1 VPELPEVETIVRDLR
16 PQLAGRRIESVQ
28 LTRDPAI
35 RKRLVR
41 YPNPTKFIRNLR
53 GRTIRSVER
62 RGKYLVMPL
71 DRGVAPR
78 DGRSGP
84 RPTRV
89 ARDVPDE
96 RLRGS
101 ANGAFETSGE
111 RLVVHL
117 GMTGHLRVWEPE
129 ETPVKHTHF
138 RALLDSGL
146 ELRYD
151 DPRQFGRLLLGTQ
164 DELVAGRA
172 FPARLGP
179 EPIHGDL
186 TEAEFDS
193 IVTSRRRPI
202 KSALLDQSFLAGV
215 GNIYADEA
223 CFRAGIRPSR
233 WTHRLTARERRA
245 LYSAI
250 QEVLENGIAARGSSI
265 INYVDAFGVRGG
277 NQEKLLVYGR
287 SGEPCLK
294 CGTPL
299 QGTRLAGRGTVYC
312 RKCQR

>member
-1 VPELPEVETIVRDLR
+1 MPELPEVETIVNDLR
-16 PQLAGRRIESVQ
+16 PQLVGRRFESLH
-28 LTRDPAI
+28 LTRDAAI
-35 RKRLVR
+35 RARLVR
-41 YPNPTKFIRNLR
+41 HPSPALFVRRLR
-53 GRTIRSVER
+53 GRTITSVQR
-62 RGKYLVMPL
+62 RGKYIVMPL
-71 DRGVAPR
+71 DSAVIRGEGGAASV
-78 DGRSGP
+78 
-84 RPTRV
+84 RV
-89 ARDVPDE
+89 I
-96 RLRGS
+96 
-101 ANGAFETSGE
+101 
-111 RLVVHL
+111 VHL

-151 DPRQFGRLLLGTQ
+151 DPRQFGRLVVGSL
-164 DELVAGRA
+164 DELIAARA

-186 TEAEFDS
+186 TEAEFEDL
-193 IVTSRRRPI
+193 VKGRRRPV

-233 WTHRLTARERRA
+233 WTHRLTVRERRA
-245 LYSAI
+245 LYAAI
-250 QEVLENGIAARGSSI
+250 RDVLENSIAARGSSI
-265 INYVDAFGVRGG
+265 INYVDGFGLPGG

-287 SGEPCLK
+287 SGEPCLR

>member
-1 VPELPEVETIVRDLR
+1 MPELPEVETIVNDLR
-16 PQLAGRRIESVQ
+16 PQLVGRRFESLH

-35 RKRLVR
+35 RARLVR
-41 YPNPTKFIRNLR
+41 YPSADKFIRRLR
-53 GRTIRSVER
+53 GRTVKTVER
-62 RGKYLVMPL
+62 RGKYIVMPL
-71 DRGVAPR
+71 DPAAGEEKLRANGGV
-78 DGRSGP
+78 
-84 RPTRV
+84 TTT
-89 ARDVPDE
+89 DE
-96 RLRGS
+96 R
-101 ANGAFETSGE
+101 
-111 RLVVHL
+111 VIVHL

-151 DPRQFGRLLLGTQ
+151 DPRQFGRLVVGSM
-164 DELVAGRA
+164 DELIAARA

-186 TEAEFDS
+186 TEAEFERL
-193 IVTSRRRPI
+193 IRARRRPV

-233 WTHRLTARERRA
+233 WTHRLTVRERRA
-245 LYSAI
+245 LYEAI
-250 QEVLENGIAARGSSI
+250 QHVLENSIAARGSSI
-265 INYVDAFGVRGG
+265 INYVDGFGLPGG

-287 SGEPCLK
+287 SGEPCLR

>member
-1 VPELPEVETIVRDLR
+1 MPELPEVETIARDLR

-41 YPNPTKFIRNLR
+41 YPNPTTFIHNLR

-71 DRGVAPR
+71 DH
-78 DGRSGP
+78 D
-84 RPTRV
+84 
-89 ARDVPDE
+89 
-96 RLRGS
+96 
-101 ANGAFETSGE
+101 GE

-179 EPIHGDL
+179 EPIQGDL
-186 TEAEFDS
+186 TEAEFDK
-193 IVTSRRRPI
+193 IVKSRRRPI

-287 SGEPCLK
+287 SGEPCVK

-299 QGTRLAGRGTVYC
+299 KGTRLAGRGTVYC

>member
-1 VPELPEVETIVRDLR
+1 MPELPEVETIVNDLR
-16 PQLAGRRIESVQ
+16 PQLVGRRFESLH

-35 RKRLVR
+35 RARLVR
-41 YPNPTKFIRNLR
+41 YPTANTFIRRLR
-53 GRTIRSVER
+53 GRTIMSIQR
-62 RGKYLVMPL
+62 RGKYIVMPL
-71 DRGVAPR
+71 DPA
-78 DGRSGP
+78 
-84 RPTRV
+84 
-89 ARDVPDE
+89 AAANN
-96 RLRGS
+96 GS
-101 ANGAFETSGE
+101 AGGIATAGE
-111 RLVVHL
+111 RVIVHL

-129 ETPVKHTHF
+129 EAPVKHTHF

-151 DPRQFGRLLLGTQ
+151 DPRQFGRLLVGSM
-164 DELVAGRA
+164 DELIAARA

-186 TEAEFDS
+186 TEAEFERL
-193 IVTSRRRPI
+193 IRARRRPV

-233 WTHRLTARERRA
+233 WTHRLTVRERRS
-245 LYSAI
+245 LYAAI
-250 QEVLENGIAARGSSI
+250 QDVLENSIAARGSSI
-265 INYVDAFGVRGG
+265 INYVDGFGLPGG

-287 SGEPCLK
+287 SGEPCLR

-312 RKCQR
+312 RTCQR

>member
-35 RKRLVR
+35 RRRLVR
-41 YPNPTKFIRNLR
+41 YPTATTFVRRLR

-71 DRGVAPR
+71 DN
-78 DGRSGP
+78 D
-84 RPTRV
+84 
-89 ARDVPDE
+89 
-96 RLRGS
+96 
-101 ANGAFETSGE
+101 GE

-129 ETPVKHTHF
+129 EAPVKHTHF

-164 DELVAGRA
+164 EDLVAGRA
-172 FPARLGP
+172 FPAKLGP

-186 TEAEFDS
+186 TEAEFER
-193 IVTSRRRPI
+193 IVKSRRRPI

-250 QEVLENGIAARGSSI
+250 QEVLENSIAARGSSI
-265 INYVDAFGVRGG
+265 INYVDAFGLRGT

-287 SGEPCLK
+287 SGEPCVK

-312 RKCQR
+312 RRCQR

>member
-1 VPELPEVETIVRDLR
+1 MPELPEVETLVRDLR
-16 PQLAGRRIESVQ
+16 PQLSGRTIRSVH

-35 RKRLVR
+35 RGRLIR
-41 YPNPTKFIRNLR
+41 YPTATTFVRRLR
-53 GRTIRSVER
+53 GRTIESVER
-62 RGKYLVMPL
+62 RGKYIVMRLSDP
-71 DRGVAPR
+71 GA
-78 DGRSGP
+78 GR
-84 RPTRV
+84 V
-89 ARDVPDE
+89 
-96 RLRGS
+96 S
-101 ANGAFETSGE
+101 ANGESQTSQ

-151 DPRQFGRLLLGTQ
+151 DQRQFGRLLLGSQ
-164 DELVAGRA
+164 EELVAARA

-186 TEAEFDS
+186 TEAEFARL
-193 IVTSRRRPI
+193 IRARRRPV

-233 WTHRLTARERRA
+233 WTHQLTLRERRA

-250 QEVLENGIAARGSSI
+250 QEVLENSIAARGSSI
-265 INYVDAFGVRGG
+265 INYVDAFGLRGS

-287 SGEPCLK
+287 AGEPCLR

>member
-1 VPELPEVETIVRDLR
+1 MPELPEVETIVNDLR
-16 PQLAGRRIESVQ
+16 PQLVGRRFESLQ

-35 RKRLVR
+35 RARLVR
-41 YPNPTKFIRNLR
+41 YPSADKFIRRLR
-53 GRTIRSVER
+53 GRTITSVLR
-62 RGKYLVMPL
+62 RGKYIVMPL
-71 DRGVAPR
+71 DPA
-78 DGRSGP
+78 DG
-84 RPTRV
+84 
-89 ARDVPDE
+89 AE
-96 RLRGS
+96 KLR
-101 ANGAFETSGE
+101 ANGDVTTTDQ
-111 RLVVHL
+111 RVIVHL

-129 ETPVKHTHF
+129 EAPVKHTHF

-151 DPRQFGRLLLGTQ
+151 DPRQFGRLVVGSM
-164 DELVAGRA
+164 DELIAARA

-186 TEAEFDS
+186 TEAEFERL
-193 IVTSRRRPI
+193 IRARRRPV

-233 WTHRLTARERRA
+233 WTHRLTVRERRA
-245 LYSAI
+245 LYEAI
-250 QEVLENGIAARGSSI
+250 QHVLENSIAARGSSI
-265 INYVDAFGVRGG
+265 INYVDGFGLRGG

-287 SGEPCLK
+287 SGEPCLR

>member
-1 VPELPEVETIVRDLR
+1 V
-16 PQLAGRRIESVQ
+16 LARI
-28 LTRDPAI
+28 
-35 RKRLVR
+35 VR
-41 YPNPTKFIRNLR
+41 YPSPTAFARRLK
-53 GRTIRSVER
+53 GKTIRAVER
-62 RGKYLVMPL
+62 RGKYIVMPI
-71 DRGVAPR
+71 GN
-78 DGRSGP
+78 DGQR
-84 RPTRV
+84 
-89 ARDVPDE
+89 
-96 RLRGS
+96 
-101 ANGAFETSGE
+101 F
-111 RLVVHL
+111 VVHL

-129 ETPVKHTHF
+129 EAVVKHTHF
-138 RALLDSGL
+138 RASLDSGL

-164 DELVAGRA
+164 EELVRARA

-186 TEAEFDS
+186 TEAEFERL
-193 IVTSRRRPI
+193 IRARRRPV

-245 LYSAI
+245 LYSSI
-250 QEVLENGIAARGSSI
+250 QEVLENSIAARGSSI
-265 INYVDAFGVRGG
+265 INYVDAFGIKGS

-287 SGEPCLK
+287 GGQPCLT

-299 QGTRLAGRGTVYC
+299 QTTRLAGRGTVYC

>member
-1 VPELPEVETIVRDLR
+1 MPELPEVETVVRDLR
-16 PQLAGRRIESVQ
+16 PQLSGRLITSVH
-28 LTRDPAI
+28 LTPNAAI
-35 RKRLVR
+35 RGRLIR
-41 YPNPTKFIRNLR
+41 YPTPTKFVRRLR
-53 GRTIRSVER
+53 GRTIRAVER
-62 RGKYLVMPL
+62 RGKYIVMPL
-71 DRGVAPR
+71 DENGQ
-78 DGRSGP
+78 
-84 RPTRV
+84 
-89 ARDVPDE
+89 
-96 RLRGS
+96 RLI
-101 ANGAFETSGE
+101 
-111 RLVVHL
+111 VHL

-129 ETPVKHTHF
+129 EAPVKHTHV
-138 RALLDSGL
+138 RVLLDSGL

-151 DPRQFGRLLLGTQ
+151 DQRQFGRLLLGSQ
-164 DELVAGRA
+164 DELVAAGA

-186 TEAEFDS
+186 TEAEFQRL
-193 IVTSRRRPI
+193 IRARHRPV

-233 WTHRLTARERRA
+233 WTHKLTLRERRA

-250 QEVLENGIAARGSSI
+250 QEVLENSIAARGSSI
-265 INYVDAFGVRGG
+265 INYVDAFGLPGS

-287 SGEPCLK
+287 AGEPCLT

-312 RKCQR
+312 RTCQR

>member
-1 VPELPEVETIVRDLR
+1 MPELPEVETVVRDLR
-16 PQLAGRRIESVQ
+16 SQLAGRRIESVK

-35 RKRLVR
+35 RARLVR
-41 YPNPTKFIRNLR
+41 YPSATQFVRRLR
-53 GRTIRSVER
+53 RRTIETVQR
-62 RGKYLVMPL
+62 RGKYIVMPL
-71 DRGVAPR
+71 AG
-78 DGRSGP
+78 DGR
-84 RPTRV
+84 R
-89 ARDVPDE
+89 
-96 RLRGS
+96 
-101 ANGAFETSGE
+101 FI
-111 RLVVHL
+111 VHL

-129 ETPVKHTHF
+129 EEAVKHTHF
-138 RALLDSGL
+138 RAMLDSGL

-151 DPRQFGRLLLGTQ
+151 DQRQFGRLLLGTQ
-164 DELVAGRA
+164 DELIAAHA

-179 EPIHGDL
+179 EPIRGDL
-186 TEAEFDS
+186 TSEQFGELLKA
-193 IVTSRRRPI
+193 RRRPV

-233 WTHRLTARERRA
+233 WTNRLTLRERRA
-245 LYSAI
+245 LYEAI
-250 QEVLENGIAARGSSI
+250 QYVLENSIAARGSSV
-265 INYVDAFGVRGG
+265 INYVDGFGVRGA

-287 SGEPCLK
+287 SGEPCLR

>member
-1 VPELPEVETIVRDLR
+1 MPELPEVETIVTDLR

-35 RKRLVR
+35 RGRLVR
-41 YPNPTKFIRNLR
+41 YPNATTFIRRLR

-71 DRGVAPR
+71 DN
-78 DGRSGP
+78 D
-84 RPTRV
+84 
-89 ARDVPDE
+89 
-96 RLRGS
+96 
-101 ANGAFETSGE
+101 GE

-138 RALLDSGL
+138 RALLDSVL

-164 DELVAGRA
+164 EALIAGRA

-186 TEAEFDS
+186 TEAEFDR
-193 IVTSRRRPI
+193 IVKSRRRPI

-233 WTHRLTARERRA
+233 WTHRLTGRERRA

-250 QEVLENGIAARGSSI
+250 QEVLENSIAARGSSI
-265 INYVDAFGVRGG
+265 INYVDAFGLRGT

-287 SGEPCLK
+287 SGEPCVK

>member
-1 VPELPEVETIVRDLR
+1 MPELPEVETVVRDLR
-16 PQLAGRRIESVQ
+16 TQLSGRRIDSVH
-28 LTRDPAI
+28 LTSDRPARDRVI
-35 RKRLVR
+35 R
-41 YPNPTKFIRNLR
+41 YPKATPFVRRLR
-53 GRTIRSVER
+53 GRTIRTVER
-62 RGKYLVMPL
+62 RGKYIVMPF
-71 DRGVAPR
+71 D
-78 DGRSGP
+78 D
-84 RPTRV
+84 
-89 ARDVPDE
+89 
-96 RLRGS
+96 
-101 ANGAFETSGE
+101 NGQ

-129 ETPVKHTHF
+129 EAPVKHTHF

-151 DPRQFGRLLLGTQ
+151 DPRQFGRLLVGSM
-164 DELVAGRA
+164 DELIAARA

-186 TEAEFDS
+186 TEGQFEARLKA
-193 IVTSRRRPI
+193 RRRPV

-233 WTHRLTARERRA
+233 WTHRLTTRERRG

-250 QEVLENGIAARGSSI
+250 QEVLENSIAARGSSI
-265 INYVDAFGVRGG
+265 INYVDAFGLRGT

-287 SGEPCLK
+287 SGAPCLR

-299 QGTRLAGRGTVYC
+299 LGTRLAGRGTVYC
-312 RKCQR
+312 RRCQR

>member
-1 VPELPEVETIVRDLR
+1 MPELPEVETIARDLR
-16 PQLAGRRIESVQ
+16 PQLAGRRIESVH

-41 YPNPTKFIRNLR
+41 YPNATTFVRRLR

-71 DRGVAPR
+71 DQ
-78 DGRSGP
+78 
-84 RPTRV
+84 
-89 ARDVPDE
+89 
-96 RLRGS
+96 
-101 ANGAFETSGE
+101 NGQ

-129 ETPVKHTHF
+129 EAPVKHTHL
-138 RALLDSGL
+138 RLSLDSGL

-164 DELVAGRA
+164 EELVAGRA
-172 FPARLGP
+172 FPAKLGP
-179 EPIHGDL
+179 EPIGGDL
-186 TEAEFDS
+186 TEAEFDR
-193 IVTSRRRPI
+193 IVKSRRRPI

-250 QEVLENGIAARGSSI
+250 QEVLENSIAARGSSI

-287 SGEPCLK
+287 SGEPCVK

-299 QGTRLAGRGTVYC
+299 QGSRLAGRGTVYC

>member
-1 VPELPEVETIVRDLR
+1 MPELPEVETIVKDLG

-35 RKRLVR
+35 RGRLVR
-41 YPNPTKFIRNLR
+41 YPNATKFVRRLR
-53 GRTIRSVER
+53 GRMIRSVER
-62 RGKYLVMPL
+62 RGKYIVMPL
-71 DRGVAPR
+71 DAAGAA
-78 DGRSGP
+78 
-84 RPTRV
+84 T
-89 ARDVPDE
+89 
-96 RLRGS
+96 
-101 ANGAFETSGE
+101 NGALEASGE
-111 RLVVHL
+111 RVIVHL

-129 ETPVKHTHF
+129 ETAVKHTHF

-164 DELVAGRA
+164 DELIAARA

-186 TEAEFDS
+186 TEAEFEKL
-193 IVTSRRRPI
+193 IQARRRPV

-233 WTHRLTARERRA
+233 WTHRLAMRERRA

-250 QEVLENGIAARGSSI
+250 QEVLENSIAARGSSI
-265 INYVDAFGVRGG
+265 IDYVDAFGLRGT

-287 SGEPCLK
+287 SGEPCLR

-299 QGTRLAGRGTVYC
+299 QGTRLVGRGTVYC
-312 RKCQR
+312 RKCQH

>member
-1 VPELPEVETIVRDLR
+1 MPELPEVETVVTDLR
-16 PQLAGRRIESVQ
+16 PQLSGRRIDSIN
-28 LTRDPAI
+28 LIRDPAVLARI
-35 RKRLVR
+35 VR
-41 YPNPTKFIRNLR
+41 YPSPTAFARRLK
-53 GRTIRSVER
+53 GKTIRAVER
-62 RGKYLVMPL
+62 RGKYIVMPI
-71 DRGVAPR
+71 GN
-78 DGRSGP
+78 DGQR
-84 RPTRV
+84 
-89 ARDVPDE
+89 
-96 RLRGS
+96 
-101 ANGAFETSGE
+101 F
-111 RLVVHL
+111 VVHL

-129 ETPVKHTHF
+129 EAVVKHTHF
-138 RALLDSGL
+138 RASLDSGL

-164 DELVAGRA
+164 EELVRARA

-186 TEAEFDS
+186 TEAEFERL
-193 IVTSRRRPI
+193 IRARRRPV

-245 LYSAI
+245 LYSSI
-250 QEVLENGIAARGSSI
+250 QEVLENSIAARGSSI
-265 INYVDAFGVRGG
+265 INYVDAFGIKGS
-277 NQEKLLVYGR
+277 NQERLLVYGR
-287 SGEPCLK
+287 GGQPCLT

-299 QGTRLAGRGTVYC
+299 QTTRLAGRGTVYC

>member
-1 VPELPEVETIVRDLR
+1 MPELPEVETIVNDLR
-16 PQLAGRRIESVQ
+16 PQLVGRRFESLQ

-35 RKRLVR
+35 RARLVR
-41 YPNPTKFIRNLR
+41 YPSADKFIRRLR
-53 GRTIRSVER
+53 GRTIKTVER
-62 RGKYLVMPL
+62 RGKYIVMPL
-71 DRGVAPR
+71 DPAAGEEKL
-78 DGRSGP
+78 G
-84 RPTRV
+84 
-89 ARDVPDE
+89 
-96 RLRGS
+96 
-101 ANGAFETSGE
+101 ANGDVTTTDQ
-111 RLVVHL
+111 RVIVHL

-151 DPRQFGRLLLGTQ
+151 DPRQFGRLVVGSM
-164 DELVAGRA
+164 DELIAARA

-186 TEAEFDS
+186 TEAEFERL
-193 IVTSRRRPI
+193 IRTRRRPV

-233 WTHRLTARERRA
+233 WTHRLTVRERRA
-245 LYSAI
+245 LYEAI
-250 QEVLENGIAARGSSI
+250 QHVLENSIAARGSSI
-265 INYVDAFGVRGG
+265 INYVDGFGLPGG

-287 SGEPCLK
+287 SGEPCLR

>member
-1 VPELPEVETIVRDLR
+1 MPELPEVETVVNDLR
-16 PQLAGRRIESVQ
+16 PQLAGRRVESLH
-28 LTRDPAI
+28 LTRDAAI
-35 RKRLVR
+35 RARVVR
-41 YPNPTKFIRNLR
+41 YPSAARFVQRLR
-53 GRTIRSVER
+53 GRTIKTVLR
-62 RGKYLVMPL
+62 RGKYIVMPL
-71 DRGVAPR
+71 DGTPTGTFGA
-78 DGRSGP
+78 DGALDSDRMI
-84 RPTRV
+84 
-89 ARDVPDE
+89 
-96 RLRGS
+96 
-101 ANGAFETSGE
+101 
-111 RLVVHL
+111 VHL

-151 DPRQFGRLLLGTQ
+151 DPRQFGRLVIGTM
-164 DELVAGRA
+164 DELIAARA
-172 FPARLGP
+172 FPRRLGP

-186 TEAEFDS
+186 TEAEFERL
-193 IVTSRRRPI
+193 VKARRRPV

-233 WTHRLTARERRA
+233 WTHRLTVRERRA
-245 LYSAI
+245 LYEAI
-250 QEVLENGIAARGSSI
+250 QYVLENSIAARGSSI
-265 INYVDAFGVRGG
+265 INYVDGFGLRGS

-287 SGEPCLK
+287 SGEPCLR

-299 QGTRLAGRGTVYC
+299 LGTRLAGRGTVYC

>member
-1 VPELPEVETIVRDLR
+1 MPELPEVETIVNDLR
-16 PQLAGRRIESVQ
+16 PQLVGRRFELLH

-35 RKRLVR
+35 RARLVR
-41 YPNPTKFIRNLR
+41 YPSADKFIRRLR
-53 GRTIRSVER
+53 GRTIKAVER
-62 RGKYLVMPL
+62 RGKYIVMPL
-71 DRGVAPR
+71 EAAAAEPNGADRANGVV
-78 DGRSGP
+78 
-84 RPTRV
+84 PTT
-89 ARDVPDE
+89 DE
-96 RLRGS
+96 R
-101 ANGAFETSGE
+101 
-111 RLVVHL
+111 VIVHL

-151 DPRQFGRLLLGTQ
+151 DPRQFGRLVVGSM
-164 DELVAGRA
+164 DELIAARA

-186 TEAEFDS
+186 TESEFERL
-193 IVTSRRRPI
+193 IRARRRPV

-233 WTHRLTARERRA
+233 WTHRLTVRERRA
-245 LYSAI
+245 LYEAI
-250 QEVLENGIAARGSSI
+250 QHVLENSIAARGSSI
-265 INYVDAFGVRGG
+265 INYVDGFGLPGG

-287 SGEPCLK
+287 SGEPCLR

>member
-1 VPELPEVETIVRDLR
+1 MPELPEVETIVRDLR

-35 RKRLVR
+35 RGRLVR
-41 YPNPTKFIRNLR
+41 YPNATKFVRGLR
-53 GRTIRSVER
+53 GRTIKSVER
-62 RGKYLVMPL
+62 RGKYLVLPL
-71 DRGVAPR
+71 DQ
-78 DGRSGP
+78 
-84 RPTRV
+84 
-89 ARDVPDE
+89 
-96 RLRGS
+96 
-101 ANGAFETSGE
+101 NGQRFI
-111 RLVVHL
+111 VHL

-129 ETPVKHTHF
+129 EAPVKHTHF

-164 DELVAGRA
+164 EELVAGRA

-186 TEAEFDS
+186 TEAEFDK
-193 IVTSRRRPI
+193 IVKSRRRPI

-250 QEVLENGIAARGSSI
+250 QEVLENSIAARGSSI
-265 INYVDAFGVRGG
+265 INYVDAFGTRGT

-287 SGEPCLK
+287 SGEPCVK

-299 QGTRLAGRGTVYC
+299 QRTRLAGRGTVYC
-312 RKCQR
+312 RTCQR

>member
-1 VPELPEVETIVRDLR
+1 MPELPEVETIVRDLR
-16 PQLAGRRIESVQ
+16 PQLVGRRIESLQ

-35 RKRLVR
+35 RARLVR
-41 YPNPTKFIRNLR
+41 HPSPALFVRRLR
-53 GRTIRSVER
+53 GRTITSVQR
-62 RGKYLVMPL
+62 RGKYIVMPL
-71 DRGVAPR
+71 D
-78 DGRSGP
+78 S
-84 RPTRV
+84 RV
-89 ARDVPDE
+89 PNH
-96 RLRGS
+96 
-101 ANGAFETSGE
+101 NGAGASD
-111 RLVVHL
+111 RVIVHL

-138 RALLDSGL
+138 RALLDSGV

-151 DPRQFGRLLLGTQ
+151 DPRQFGRLVVGSLE
-164 DELVAGRA
+164 ELIAARA

-186 TEAEFDS
+186 TEAEFEDL
-193 IVTSRRRPI
+193 VKARRRSV

-233 WTHRLTARERRA
+233 WTHRLTVRERRA
-245 LYSAI
+245 LYAAI
-250 QEVLENGIAARGSSI
+250 RDVLENSIAARGSSI
-265 INYVDAFGVRGG
+265 INYVDGFGLRGG

-287 SGEPCLK
+287 SGEPCLR

>member
-1 VPELPEVETIVRDLR
+1 MPELPEVETVARDLR

-35 RKRLVR
+35 RGRLVR
-41 YPNPTKFIRNLR
+41 YPNPTEFVRSLR
-53 GRTIRSVER
+53 GRTIRAVER

-71 DRGVAPR
+71 D
-78 DGRSGP
+78 
-84 RPTRV
+84 
-89 ARDVPDE
+89 E
-96 RLRGS
+96 
-101 ANGAFETSGE
+101 NGQ

-129 ETPVKHTHF
+129 EAPVKHTHF

-164 DELVAGRA
+164 EDLVAGGA
-172 FPARLGP
+172 FPAKLGP

-186 TEAEFDS
+186 TEAEFDR
-193 IVTSRRRPI
+193 IVKSRRRPI

-233 WTHRLTARERRA
+233 WTHRLTARERRS

-250 QEVLENGIAARGSSI
+250 QEVLENSIAARGSSI

-287 SGEPCLK
+287 SGEPCVR

>member
-1 VPELPEVETIVRDLR
+1 MPELPEVETIARDLR

-28 LTRDPAI
+28 LTRDPAVRGRI
-35 RKRLVR
+35 VR
-41 YPNPTKFIRNLR
+41 YPNATTFGRRLR

-71 DRGVAPR
+71 DH
-78 DGRSGP
+78 D
-84 RPTRV
+84 
-89 ARDVPDE
+89 
-96 RLRGS
+96 
-101 ANGAFETSGE
+101 GE

-129 ETPVKHTHF
+129 EAPVKHTHF

-164 DELVAGRA
+164 EDLVAGRA
-172 FPARLGP
+172 FPAKLGP
-179 EPIHGDL
+179 EPIYGDL
-186 TEAEFDS
+186 TEAEFEK
-193 IVTSRRRPI
+193 IVKSRRRPI

-233 WTHRLTARERRA
+233 WTHRLTGRERRA

-250 QEVLENGIAARGSSI
+250 QEVLENSIAARGSSI
-265 INYVDAFGVRGG
+265 INYVDAFGLRGT

-287 SGEPCLK
+287 SGEPCVK

>member
-1 VPELPEVETIVRDLR
+1 MPELPEVETIARDLR
-16 PQLAGRRIESVQ
+16 PQLAGRRIEAVH
-28 LTRDPAI
+28 LTRDPAV
-35 RKRLVR
+35 RRRLVR
-41 YPNPTKFIRNLR
+41 YPNPTRFIRSLR
-53 GRTIRSVER
+53 GRTIKSVER

-71 DRGVAPR
+71 DH
-78 DGRSGP
+78 D
-84 RPTRV
+84 
-89 ARDVPDE
+89 
-96 RLRGS
+96 
-101 ANGAFETSGE
+101 GE

-129 ETPVKHTHF
+129 EAPVKHTHF

-164 DELVAGRA
+164 DELVAARA

-186 TEAEFDS
+186 TEMEFEK
-193 IVTSRRRPI
+193 IVKSRRRPI

-250 QEVLENGIAARGSSI
+250 QEVLENSIAARGSSI
-265 INYVDAFGVRGG
+265 INYVDAFGLRGT

-287 SGEPCLK
+287 SGEPCVR
-294 CGTPL
+294 CGMPL

>member
-1 VPELPEVETIVRDLR
+1 
-16 PQLAGRRIESVQ
+16 
-28 LTRDPAI
+28 
-35 RKRLVR
+35 
-41 YPNPTKFIRNLR
+41 
-53 GRTIRSVER
+53 
-62 RGKYLVMPL
+62 MPL
-71 DRGVAPR
+71 DPAAGEEKP
-78 DGRSGP
+78 G
-84 RPTRV
+84 
-89 ARDVPDE
+89 
-96 RLRGS
+96 
-101 ANGAFETSGE
+101 ANGDVTTTDQ
-111 RLVVHL
+111 RVIVHL

-129 ETPVKHTHF
+129 EAPVKHTHF

-151 DPRQFGRLLLGTQ
+151 DPRQFGRLVVGSM
-164 DELVAGRA
+164 DELIAARA

-186 TEAEFDS
+186 TEAEFERL
-193 IVTSRRRPI
+193 IRARRRPV

-233 WTHRLTARERRA
+233 WTHRLTVRERRA
-245 LYSAI
+245 LYEAI
-250 QEVLENGIAARGSSI
+250 QHVLENSIAARGSSI
-265 INYVDAFGVRGG
+265 INYVDGFGLPGG

-287 SGEPCLK
+287 SGEPCLR

>member
-1 VPELPEVETIVRDLR
+1 MPELPEVETVVRDLR
-16 PQLAGRRIESVQ
+16 PQLSGRRIDAVRI
-28 LTRDPAI
+28 TTDGPARDRVI
-35 RKRLVR
+35 R
-41 YPNPTKFIRNLR
+41 YPKPAQFSRRLR
-53 GRTIRSVER
+53 GREIKTVQR
-62 RGKYLVMPL
+62 RGKYIVMPL
-71 DRGVAPR
+71 DE
-78 DGRSGP
+78 D
-84 RPTRV
+84 
-89 ARDVPDE
+89 
-96 RLRGS
+96 
-101 ANGAFETSGE
+101 GE

-129 ETPVKHTHF
+129 EAPVKHTHF

-151 DPRQFGRLLLGTQ
+151 DPRQFGRLLLGKQ
-164 DELVAGRA
+164 EELVAARA

-186 TEAEFDS
+186 TEAQFEEL
-193 IVTSRRRPI
+193 IKARHRPV

-233 WTHRLTARERRA
+233 WTHRLTVRERRA
-245 LYSAI
+245 LYAAI
-250 QEVLENGIAARGSSI
+250 RDVLENSIAARGSSI
-265 INYVDAFGVRGG
+265 INYVDGFGVRGT

-312 RKCQR
+312 RICQR

>member
-1 VPELPEVETIVRDLR
+1 MPELPEVETIVRDLR

-41 YPNPTKFIRNLR
+41 YPNPTTFIRNLR

-71 DRGVAPR
+71 DH
-78 DGRSGP
+78 D
-84 RPTRV
+84 
-89 ARDVPDE
+89 
-96 RLRGS
+96 
-101 ANGAFETSGE
+101 GE
-111 RLVVHL
+111 RVVVHL

-138 RALLDSGL
+138 SALLDSGL

-151 DPRQFGRLLLGTQ
+151 DPRQFGRLVVGTL
-164 DELVAGRA
+164 DELIVAHA
-172 FPARLGP
+172 FPKRLGP

-186 TEAEFDS
+186 TEAEFATL
-193 IVTSRRRPI
+193 IKSRRRPV

-233 WTHRLTARERRA
+233 WTHGLTLRERRA
-245 LYSAI
+245 LYTAI
-250 QEVLENGIAARGSSI
+250 QTVLENSIAARGSSI
-265 INYVDAFGVRGG
+265 INYVDAFGVRGS
-277 NQEKLLVYGR
+277 NQEQLLVYGR
-287 SGEPCLK
+287 SGEPCLR

>member
-1 VPELPEVETIVRDLR
+1 MPELPEVETIVQDLR

-28 LTRDPAI
+28 LTRDPAV
-35 RKRLVR
+35 RDRLVR
-41 YPNPTKFIRNLR
+41 YPKATTFIRRLR

-71 DRGVAPR
+71 DK
-78 DGRSGP
+78 D
-84 RPTRV
+84 
-89 ARDVPDE
+89 
-96 RLRGS
+96 
-101 ANGAFETSGE
+101 GE

-129 ETPVKHTHF
+129 EAPVKHTHF

-164 DELVAGRA
+164 EALIAGRA

-186 TEAEFDS
+186 TAAEFDR
-193 IVTSRRRPI
+193 IVKSRRRPI
-202 KSALLDQSFLAGV
+202 KAALLDQSFLAGV

-233 WTHRLTARERRA
+233 WTHRLTGRERRA

-250 QEVLENGIAARGSSI
+250 QEVLENSIAARGSSI
-265 INYVDAFGVRGG
+265 INYVDAFGLRGT

-287 SGEPCLK
+287 SGEPCIK